1 MFASARLGE
10 LLDARGILADKFGRD
25 FARAAKEGSHAVVD
39 PEVPINFL
47 QPATFGQVYWSR
59 WQPHAVAGVVIEGRM
74 KRVVVV
80 AVGEE
85 VVRSGGERGGEEEV
99 GQGDRR
105 RERHLARLPR

>member
-1 MFASARLGE
+1 
-10 LLDARGILADKFGRD
+10 
-25 FARAAKEGSHAVVD
+25 
-39 PEVPINFL
+39 
-47 QPATFGQVYWSR
+47 
-59 WQPHAVAGVVIEGRM
+59 VIEGRM